1 MFRTHPVQGLNSLR
15 AAVLSRR
22 KPSFAPLLLSLLRSS
37 VARWPRKQRLSFEA
51 LLHAKVRDEHRAVK
65 LDDVR
70 SPLQVSAL
78 LEVPLSL
85 QPRPTYSV
93 TSAHDF
99 RQIPLRFRVPISVS
113 STAYLLQGAR
123 HSLSRL
129 PASSSFWACC
139 ISLFRA

>member
-1 MFRTHPVQGLNSLR
+1 
-15 AAVLSRR
+15 
-22 KPSFAPLLLSLLRSS
+22 LLLSLLRSS

-78 LEVPLSL
+78 LEVPLSE
-85 QPRPTYSV
+85 QPQLFYSAASALINFRLRSYRLFRARLSLARP
-93 TSAHDF
+93 
-99 RQIPLRFRVPISVS
+99 
-113 STAYLLQGAR
+113 ST
-123 HSLSRL
+123 
-129 PASSSFWACC
+129 SSSFWACC